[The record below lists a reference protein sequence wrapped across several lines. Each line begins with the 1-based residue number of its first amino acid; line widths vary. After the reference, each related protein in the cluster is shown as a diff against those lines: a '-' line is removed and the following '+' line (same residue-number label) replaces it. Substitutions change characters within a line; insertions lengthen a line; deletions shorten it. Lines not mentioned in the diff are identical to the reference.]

1 MKDHVADS
9 ADSPVNGYDGISGST
24 GSPSN
29 DHDVIVP
36 PLPPEF
42 GPAAARSMLRL
53 LVSIHRKQKSVEET
67 VSKCVEEE

>member
-1 MKDHVADS
+1 M
-9 ADSPVNGYDGISGST
+9 
-24 GSPSN
+24 
-29 DHDVIVP
+29 IVP